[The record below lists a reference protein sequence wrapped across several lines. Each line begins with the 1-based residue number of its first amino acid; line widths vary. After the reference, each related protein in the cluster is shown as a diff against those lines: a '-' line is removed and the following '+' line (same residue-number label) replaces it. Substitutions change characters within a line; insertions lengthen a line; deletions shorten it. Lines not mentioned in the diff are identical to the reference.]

1 MHKSNIAHLDIK
13 PDNIVVGKN
22 YEVKLIDFGH
32 CKTMGSKHE
41 YVLDDHNIGTP
52 NYIPPEIANKIPYN
66 PFEVDIFNL
75 GVFLFCLL
83 SA

>member
-32 CKTMGSKHE
+32 CKKPWAQSMSM
-41 YVLDDHNIGTP
+41 Y
-52 NYIPPEIANKIPYN
+52 
-66 PFEVDIFNL
+66 
-75 GVFLFCLL
+75 
-83 SA
+83 